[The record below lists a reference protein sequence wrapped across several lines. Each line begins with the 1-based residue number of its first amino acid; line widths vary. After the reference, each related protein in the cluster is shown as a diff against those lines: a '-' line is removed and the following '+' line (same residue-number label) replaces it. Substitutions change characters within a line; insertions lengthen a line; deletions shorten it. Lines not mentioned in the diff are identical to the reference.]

1 VPLQEE
7 IESLFV
13 SVRDIILAKPSED
26 IAELAGLINS
36 SPRRR
41 RMQELQLDDLQ
52 HLLQV
57 SSQLPMNHCSCKKRQ
72 DYAFRRQCNEKPSVI
87 PGCPGHSSCNGA
99 RQIVSAMC

>member
-1 VPLQEE
+1 M
-7 IESLFV
+7 

-57 SSQLPMNHCSCKKRQ
+57 SQAVLCPEPLVPPYSLVLHATNRFQLAH
-72 DYAFRRQCNEKPSVI
+72 A
-87 PGCPGHSSCNGA
+87 
-99 RQIVSAMC
+99 

>member
-1 VPLQEE
+1 M
-7 IESLFV
+7 

-41 RMQELQLDDLQ
+41 RMKELQLDDLQ

-57 SSQLPMNHCSCKKRQ
+57 SQAVL
-72 DYAFRRQCNEKPSVI
+72 A
-87 PGCPGHSSCNGA
+87 
-99 RQIVSAMC
+99 